1 MNYHAAPARPMAG
14 RKEKTMK
21 KDELEQD
28 YETFI
33 TIKSAFADAMISGNA
48 AELEKAG
55 TAHETLLASVRAK
68 GSDYSRI
75 SRLYNDSRERGNE
88 YIDLSEPYQYEDAE
102 KLLTLLRDYGFDHV
116 TMSSGWTSAVETAW
130 QLCKL
135 GCTIEGMVEINGIS
149 RDYFN
154 GNKYDLVP
162 AYLFRLA

>member
-1 MNYHAAPARPMAG
+1 MAG
-14 RKEKTMK
+14 RKEKAMK
-21 KDELEQD
+21 KDELEQE
-28 YETFI
+28 YEAFVN
-33 TIKSAFADAMISGNA
+33 IKAAYADAKEARNADEVEKTNA
-48 AELEKAG
+48 AY
-55 TAHETLLASVRAK
+55 ETLLASVRAK

-135 GCTIEGMVEINGIS
+135 GCTIEGMVEINGTS

-154 GNKYDLVP
+154 GNRYERVP
-162 AYLFRLA
+162 AYLFGLA